1 MFLNLFP
8 FGRGH
13 LGEDCHV
20 SVSMDACLGH
30 YAELITRKF
39 AEDDLFTV
47 VSFDH
52 LTVQKLFT
60 SMAFKCQRAPGR
72 FATFSDVTEQALLNA
87 LKTKELRR
95 QRRISSARGG
105 GGDTGASAA
114 DMLNTVELSDSLVMA
129 QYCGV
134 LSVDSL
140 FDAKLAE
147 PPGESARHS
156 ASMRNDVASAR
167 LFTRNIDAFI
177 EHVVG
182 VLLKHMKG
190 QSFDGLFGKVKAY
203 CRMVETQ
210 GGGTLHAHFLA
221 WLVDAPPNSD
231 HRDDVDAIERRDS
244 SCVFCSH
251 SYADLEELS
260 IPSEAYEG
268 PKKHHG
274 PPRGEPE
281 LVRCS
286 RCGDNLSSQHVIRL
300 VLLDSR
306 PASWPPSLRPYTSVE
321 LEDAVQL
328 EARHRGGIR
337 AAKAAIYR
345 RDLCLST
352 REHEAPIKALPP
364 SPDDARWP
372 ARCVAFAV
380 SMLLFMLN
388 LHWWSHAG
396 AASRKAAPR
405 LPGSAATIFLGRARR
420 ARRALATVSR

>member
-1 MFLNLFP
+1 
-8 FGRGH
+8 
-13 LGEDCHV
+13 
-20 SVSMDACLGH
+20 
-30 YAELITRKF
+30 
-39 AEDDLFTV
+39 
-47 VSFDH
+47 
-52 LTVQKLFT
+52 
-60 SMAFKCQRAPGR
+60 
-72 FATFSDVTEQALLNA
+72 
-87 LKTKELRR
+87 
-95 QRRISSARGG
+95 
-105 GGDTGASAA
+105 
-114 DMLNTVELSDSLVMA
+114 MA

-156 ASMRNDVASAR
+156 ASMRNYVASAR

-190 QSFDGLFGKVKAY
+190 QSFDGLFGKIKAY

-221 WLVDAPPNSD
+221 H
-231 HRDDVDAIERRDS
+231 HRTAMYLIEL
-244 SCVFCSH
+244 CNH

-260 IPSEAYEG
+260 IPSEAYED

-321 LEDAVQL
+321 LEDAEQL
-328 EARHRGGIR
+328 EARRRGGIR

-345 RDLCLST
+345 RDL
-352 REHEAPIKALPP
+352 
-364 SPDDARWP
+364 
-372 ARCVAFAV
+372 
-380 SMLLFMLN
+380 
-388 LHWWSHAG
+388 
-396 AASRKAAPR
+396 
-405 LPGSAATIFLGRARR
+405 
-420 ARRALATVSR
+420 

>member
-1 MFLNLFP
+1 
-8 FGRGH
+8 
-13 LGEDCHV
+13 
-20 SVSMDACLGH
+20 
-30 YAELITRKF
+30 
-39 AEDDLFTV
+39 
-47 VSFDH
+47 
-52 LTVQKLFT
+52 
-60 SMAFKCQRAPGR
+60 
-72 FATFSDVTEQALLNA
+72 
-87 LKTKELRR
+87 
-95 QRRISSARGG
+95 
-105 GGDTGASAA
+105 
-114 DMLNTVELSDSLVMA
+114 MA

-156 ASMRNDVASAR
+156 ASMRNYVASAR

-190 QSFDGLFGKVKAY
+190 QSFDGLFGKIKAY

-221 WLVDAPPNSD
+221 H
-231 HRDDVDAIERRDS
+231 HRTAMYLIELCKSMEMDSFAASRRLPTA
-244 SCVFCSH
+244 SH

-260 IPSEAYEG
+260 IPSEAYED

-321 LEDAVQL
+321 LEDAEQL
-328 EARHRGGIR
+328 EARRRGGIR

-345 RDLCLST
+345 RDL
-352 REHEAPIKALPP
+352 
-364 SPDDARWP
+364 
-372 ARCVAFAV
+372 
-380 SMLLFMLN
+380 
-388 LHWWSHAG
+388 
-396 AASRKAAPR
+396 
-405 LPGSAATIFLGRARR
+405 
-420 ARRALATVSR
+420 